1 MTEYIPIPDN
11 ISRKNLI
18 AEFGVQAVSFYEE
31 RLKQRTNEGKISLNP
46 LKTIYLWAF
55 KDRKSNQGYY
65 TTFKGLARRRKTNH
79 GGS

>member
-11 ISRKNLI
+11 ISREKLI
-18 AEFGVQAVSFYEE
+18 AEFGAQAVSFYEE
-31 RLKQRTNEGKISLNP
+31 RLKQRTNEGKIYLNP

-65 TTFKGLARRRKTNH
+65 TTFKGLVRRRKTNH